1 MLKKYNNRPSGTG
14 AAGLVPNDIDILVT
28 TCSIFC
34 PTPSLASMVV
44 NHFQMRPD
52 IQSYHLGGM
61 GCSNGVVAVNL
72 IQDML
77 KVGFRA
83 LFFYGRVQGTASLG
97 RVLGTALLGRV

>member
-1 MLKKYNNRPSGTG
+1 MVG

-72 IQDML
+72 VKDML
-77 KVGFRA
+77 KVGLMASTITCSKHREESVCVG
-83 LFFYGRVQGTASLG
+83 LLTAE
-97 RVLGTALLGRV
+97 